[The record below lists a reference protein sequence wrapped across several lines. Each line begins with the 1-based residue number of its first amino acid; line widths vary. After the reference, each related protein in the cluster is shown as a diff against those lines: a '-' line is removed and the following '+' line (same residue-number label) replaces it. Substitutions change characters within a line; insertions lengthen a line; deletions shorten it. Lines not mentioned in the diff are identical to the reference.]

1 MGKFFKSLAA
11 LVLLS
16 AAFVPSWSAADA
28 LCPYGYTVGFF
39 NGVDNT
45 FVQAR
50 ASMETTRQMIRETQS
65 SMNDVYD
72 SEDVDYQLFYNTTGS
87 MVNSNFLQDIA
98 EVFIQRAKELD
109 PSGGVGNNY
118 MYLFWEWLDG
128 PPQNYSSVP
137 QNPLYTNFFAK
148 FVNAAVSAGV
158 AAMADLITSPPTAS
172 DYALQESQ
180 LTTAANAGRKL
191 LLVAHSQGN
200 LFVNHAYTFIQPV
213 VSSPRVKVVHVA
225 PASPTLSG
233 DWELSQR
240 DIVINGLREV
250 TGAAGLPANNLD
262 LAFTTIDNT
271 GHGYLEIY
279 TNSALIDSITGR
291 DARSLLKD
299 ELLAALV
306 AMDQQQCQLSITPP
320 SSTVAPGG
328 TVTLNALL
336 TPPMSAE
343 SLASVTYKWT
353 IGGAAG
359 GTFINPVT
367 GAAVTSTF
375 TATPT
380 VTYYAAANAPD
391 GAVDSVNVDEEVS
404 TANNN
409 NETTKS
415 LTPVTTTPAL
425 ITVNSRYAA
434 TLSPLNPISVAGAAT
449 TFTVAVTGAL
459 PQGVIYQWAVAGS
472 AGGTLTNPTNGSAG
486 SGFQNTSTSA
496 VYTAS
501 GSATSPQQD
510 TVTVTV
516 FAPNTAT
523 PPVLVAL
530 TNASSIVSFNN
541 PWVGSWVGNTVST
554 CGYYSGPQNFTI
566 TQINATTLN
575 FGPYQATF
583 SGNQASVN
591 GGAVVFTLSGNTM
604 TGYEADSCQNGTY
617 TRQ

>member
-1 MGKFFKSLAA
+1 LAA

-575 FGPYQATF
+575 FGPYQATLKRVV
-583 SGNQASVN
+583 QALPTSR
-591 GGAVVFTLSGNTM
+591 GIL
-604 TGYEADSCQNGTY
+604 
-617 TRQ
+617 